1 MKKLTVQNLILDN
14 SDVENKIQRIGLEI
28 LEDNIDESKI
38 TLFGISD
45 NGKLIAQKLVT
56 HINKISEIEIVLI
69 EVVIEN
75 GPIAYNGEFNI
86 LDESIVIIGDVSQT
100 GRTLQLVISNLM
112 QHKPSKIK
120 TSVIINR
127 DQTMYPVKIDYA
139 GLRLSTSVN
148 EHVDVIVDKK
158 TRLSVYLS

>member
-56 HINKISEIEIVLI
+56 QINKISDIEIVLI
-69 EVVIEN
+69 EVVIKN
-75 GPIAYNGEFNI
+75 GSIAYNGEFNI

>member
-1 MKKLTVQNLILDN
+1 MKKLAIQNLILDD

-127 DQTMYPVKIDYA
+127 DQNMYPVKIDYT
-139 GLRLSTSVN
+139 GLSLSTSVN

-158 TRLSVYLS
+158 ARLSVYLS

>member
-75 GPIAYNGEFNI
+75 GPPEYDGKLNI
-86 LDESIVIIGDVSQT
+86 LDESIIIVGDVSQT
-100 GRTLQLVISNLM
+100 GKTLQIVISNLM
-112 QHKPSKIK
+112 MHNPSKIK

-127 DQTMYPVKIDYA
+127 DQTLYPVKIDYV
-139 GLRLSTSVN
+139 GLSLSTSVN

-158 TRLSVYLS
+158 NRFSVYLS

>member
-56 HINKISEIEIVLI
+56 QINKISDIEIVLI

>member
-1 MKKLTVQNLILDN
+1 MKKLAIQNLILDD

-56 HINKISEIEIVLI
+56 HINKISDIEIVLI
-69 EVVIEN
+69 EVVIKN
-75 GPIAYNGEFNI
+75 GSIAYNGEFNI

>member
-28 LEDNIDESKI
+28 LEDNTDESKI

-56 HINKISEIEIVLI
+56 HINKISDIEIVLI
-69 EVVIEN
+69 EVVIKN
-75 GPIAYNGEFNI
+75 GSIAYNGEFNI

-148 EHVDVIVDKK
+148 DHVDVMVDEKN
-158 TRLSVYLS
+158 RFSVYLS